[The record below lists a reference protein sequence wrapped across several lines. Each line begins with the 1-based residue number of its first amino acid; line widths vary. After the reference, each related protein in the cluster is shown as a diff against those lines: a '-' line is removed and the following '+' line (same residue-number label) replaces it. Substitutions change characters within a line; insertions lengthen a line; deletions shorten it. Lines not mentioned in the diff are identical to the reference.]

1 MGPEFTLL
9 RFDPAVE
16 IDGLV
21 AAAAQHG
28 VPLAVLEVDA
38 DESASLYPHKLL
50 LSRPD
55 QHVAW
60 RGDELPKDP
69 AGLIDRIRGA
79 FTCSEGTAIRGTS
92 HSSGE
97 TKGTVGLEAIG

>member
-21 AAAAQHG
+21 AAAAQRG
-28 VPLAVLEVDA
+28 VPLAVLDVDA
-38 DESASLYPHKLL
+38 DESASLYPQKLL

-79 FTCSEGTAIRGTS
+79 FTCGAGTAVRGTS
-92 HSSGE
+92 RSSRQTRGA
-97 TKGTVGLEAIG
+97 VGN